1 MRIGG
6 SILDESERQVILMSV
21 QCPQCGIDNNQPT
34 NFCIKCGTGLTPS
47 TPPSVRPNVSANYV
61 PSYRSKS
68 ALITSFNVFGWII
81 LVASV
86 IGGIVAIAQGI
97 AQGSNSYP
105 GSAIEGTQLSV
116 GIVSII
122 VGAVF
127 ACFFFWMAKVL
138 DLLSDIR
145 DRG

>member
-1 MRIGG
+1 
-6 SILDESERQVILMSV
+6 MSV

-68 ALITSFNVFGWII
+68 ALITAFNVFGWII
-81 LVASV
+81 LVLSV

-97 AQGSNSYP
+97 SQGSTYYGP
-105 GSAIEGTQLSV
+105 VGGTLIATGIGS
-116 GIVSII
+116 I
-122 VGAVF
+122 VGGPVS

-138 DLLSDIR
+138 DLLADIR